1 MASMSTAL
9 DFRLRKRNETFQTKV
24 EQVCDVSSGDAPP
37 SATPVRTPNQ
47 MKITVSDALFATA
60 KSSFTE
66 CLIFRGVFDEDLAT
80 PCATASWPTLHF
92 SKRPPIRTFR
102 LVALI
107 MHQILIKITSF
118 LNSFH
123 SPRY

>member
-1 MASMSTAL
+1 MSTAL

-37 SATPVRTPNQ
+37 SATPVRAPNQ
-47 MKITVSDALFATA
+47 MKITVSDALFVTT

-80 PCATASWPTLHF
+80 LRHSRHCIFPNGLRSAHSALLH
-92 SKRPPIRTFR
+92 
-102 LVALI
+102 
-107 MHQILIKITSF
+107 
-118 LNSFH
+118 
-123 SPRY
+123 